1 MNLNGV
7 SSVGFNGKYKLDANQ
22 KMPNNDAC
30 YMRDMTVGFWTAQAK
45 NRDTVETEKFPVPD
59 RGSRCRRIRGKSRIR
74 GSCHGT
80 AAVPGNMP
88 SGGRSP
94 PGSWCR

>member
-45 NRDTVETEKFPVPD
+45 NRDTVEKQLKDFYMGPYEKDKTAPCNVVLELPD
-59 RGSRCRRIRGKSRIR
+59 HHDKEFEKAMNMVGQNFSRL
-74 GSCHGT
+74 
-80 AAVPGNMP
+80 A
-88 SGGRSP
+88 
-94 PGSWCR
+94 